1 MMDPID
7 DSNAQKAI
15 KPTVGMKLGEFAAD
29 VAGAISPNQ
38 YSSVAKMRKSPEP
51 EPDKTPKKAP
61 APTSGAQAI
70 SQALGRK

>member
-15 KPTVGMKLGEFAAD
+15 KATPLMALGKFAAG
-29 VAGAISPNQ
+29 VVNPNQ

-51 EPDKTPKKAP
+51 EPNKTPKKAP